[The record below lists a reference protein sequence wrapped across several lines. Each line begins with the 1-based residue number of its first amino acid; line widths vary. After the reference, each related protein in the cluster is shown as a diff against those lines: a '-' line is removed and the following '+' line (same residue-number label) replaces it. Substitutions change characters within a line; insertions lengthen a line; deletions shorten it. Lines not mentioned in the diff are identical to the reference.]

1 MAVRPVFVPLK
12 KAPFLDVF
20 PCEFVWNQGLSVSQ
34 KQKNIQA
41 LHAAYNRRF
50 PGKQV
55 LEISSKSL
63 QPLGVRL
70 SAFNLTKFVPELG
83 KSIPLE
89 CVFQGGKV
97 FAAGGP
103 YTDLYE
109 AAPRDAK
116 RDPRLRSSGMLRSFT
131 FGGETIPLKPETAF
145 YNWLYINALLEHP
158 EDAAA
163 LLEYDAFTDIE
174 FNPEKSLNCQ
184 AKAAAVFVS
193 LAREGLVEQCRDY
206 VAFLMLMGGKG

>member
-41 LHAAYNRRF
+41 LHAAYNHRF
-50 PGKQV
+50 PGRKV

-70 SAFNLTKFVPELG
+70 SAFNLTKFVPELE
-83 KSIPLE
+83 KSSPLE

-97 FAAGGP
+97 FAAGGADAVKGRIMDM
-103 YTDLYE
+103 TAELKGAL
-109 AAPRDAK
+109 AATASADIRSI
-116 RDPRLRSSGMLRSFT
+116 DPAVIHHR
-131 FGGETIPLKPETAF
+131 AF
-145 YNWLYINALLEHP
+145 
-158 EDAAA
+158 
-163 LLEYDAFTDIE
+163 
-174 FNPEKSLNCQ
+174 
-184 AKAAAVFVS
+184 
-193 LAREGLVEQCRDY
+193 
-206 VAFLMLMGGKG
+206 